1 MKECRMTLIQ
11 IAAICILERS
21 RDAQTFDDFIEYVAR
36 ELVEYIDE
44 DYNKILDEL
53 VPMMNEYIHIHFP
66 VISTNSR
73 SRASTIEL
81 IPAIELEEDSI
92 FQPSFDEQLPS

>member
-1 MKECRMTLIQ
+1 MNLIQ
-11 IAAICILERS
+11 LAAICILERS

-53 VPMMNEYIHIHFP
+53 VPMMNEYIHIYFP
-66 VISTNSR
+66 R